1 MDGLLKQFSISVDA
15 FVNYLYQYLVGL
27 CFPATQTII
36 AIKIKKHKKKHSTQ
50 FTVTYSMQNA
60 WKNGNC

>member
-36 AIKIKKHKKKHSTQ
+36 AIKIKNLKKNIQHS
-50 FTVTYSMQNA
+50 SL
-60 WKNGNC
+60 